1 MALAV
6 LIYHGTSFF
15 GAVLVRRVFEVVVLA
30 LADNITNAAF
40 VVFDGEF
47 WVQKVFG

>member
-15 GAVLVRRVFEVVVLA
+15 GAVLGRRIFEVVVLA

-40 VVFDGEF
+40 VAFDGEF
-47 WVQKVFG
+47 RIHKIFG